1 MWIIT
6 TYSNLNNTTMFE
18 YENEIE
24 ARKAF
29 KEIQG
34 CKILSEVIYF
44 RDSKLALDVY

>member
-6 TYSNLNNTTMFE
+6 AYSNLNDTTMFE

-34 CKILSEVIYF
+34 CKILWEVIYF
-44 RDSKLALDVY
+44 NNSKSALNV

>member
-24 ARKAF
+24 ARRAF

-44 RDSKLALDVY
+44 SDSKLTVNAY

>member
-34 CKILSEVIYF
+34 CKILSKVIYF
-44 RDSKLALDVY
+44 NNSKSALDV

>member
-6 TYSNLNNTTMFE
+6 IYSNLNNTTMFE

-24 ARKAF
+24 ARRIF

-34 CKILSEVIYF
+34 CKILSEVIYLS
-44 RDSKLALDVY
+44 DPKVAVNAY

>member
-6 TYSNLNNTTMFE
+6 AYSNLNDTTMFE

-44 RDSKLALDVY
+44 NNSKSALDV

>member
-6 TYSNLNNTTMFE
+6 TYSNLNTTTMFE

-34 CKILSEVIYF
+34 FKILSEVIYF
-44 RDSKLALDVY
+44 SDSKLALYVY

>member
-1 MWIIT
+1 
-6 TYSNLNNTTMFE
+6 MFE
-18 YENEIE
+18 YENKIE

-44 RDSKLALDVY
+44 NNSKSALDV